1 MYVYTIKCFSSG
13 FFCLIDA
20 FPINK
25 SFMIHVFVLLLN
37 NLFYHAIDYDYN
49 TVSGRLYG

>member
-1 MYVYTIKCFSSG
+1 MYTQLSVFHLDFLSI
-13 FFCLIDA
+13 IDA

-49 TVSGRLYG
+49 TMSGGLYG